1 MSKTESTLHKKTPSV
16 TVLSNRGQAVR
27 DIVYHRHPDT
37 PDNTDERITRHQFDA
52 RGFLQQSADPRMQAS
67 GLSNFRY
74 VTSLSGQ
81 VLRTESA
88 DAGISLTLN
97 DAAGRLM
104 ISISQICTDKGQ
116 DNCSK
121 AVTQTFR
128 YEGADSAGRP
138 LSITEQTAG
147 QKAEVTER
155 FVYAGNSEAEKA
167 KNLAGICTHHYDPA
181 GLMQTDSIALTGVPL
196 SVTRQLLKDADNPD
210 IAVNWPESNPE
221 SLLSAEKYTTQ
232 TTADATGA
240 VLNTTDA
247 AGHQQKV
254 TYDIAG
260 LLSTSR
266 VTVKGGAE
274 KIIIKS
280 VTYSAAG
287 QKLREEHGNG
297 VVTTYTYEAQT
308 QRLIAVKTEYPVRK
322 KIFQDLR
329 YEYDPVGNVLC
340 VTNDAEETRFWH
352 NQKVVP
358 ENRYTYDT
366 LYQLVSATGREMANA
381 GQQSSSL
388 PDISPFD
395 KASYTNYTRNYVYDR
410 AGNMTQIRHSAPAT
424 NNNYTTDIT
433 VSQRS
438 NRAVLKTLADTPE
451 KAEALF
457 TPGGQQ
463 TQLQPGQTLSWTAR
477 GELKQVTPVVRN
489 GAAGDRESYRYDAG
503 SQRILKTAVQK
514 TGNSTQ
520 TQQVIYLPGLELHHG
535 KENYQVICAGVAGRA
550 QVRLLHWPDGKKD
563 HQRFSYDNLIGSSG
577 LETDGDGNLLSQEE
591 YYPFG
596 GTAVL
601 VADADSG
608 IDYKT
613 HRYSGK
619 ERDATGLYYY
629 GYRYYQPWA
638 GRWLSSDPAGT
649 VDGLN
654 LFRMVRNNP
663 VSFSDEQG
671 LVAYPRTQIPGT
683 SLYQPGISTG
693 SDREIRG
700 AKLIPP
706 AANTVT
712 ELFKGEPVRLHDVLA
727 DSTLQQT
734 PLLTDLINPAKVKM
748 DSSTRSSLS
757 AVKGGIMEFNAVH
770 IPVGNNGINALRIID
785 TETSAFQRGKGTTL
799 AYWVPQGGYADI
811 PAHPENGQPQ
821 LVFTPG
827 FSGCSFVADKLDDT
841 TIRVRHVQGGKED
854 AEYNRL
860 HASEHGHGMIGA
872 MEYRDYGY
880 HENYSGTVLENI
892 QGSAF
897 MKYEGDSWQ
906 IKYQR
911 LKNAPGIVSMG
922 EKTSGIV
929 RKQQGLKLEIRHSR
943 ERSVAGTGSVSLTH

>member
-1 MSKTESTLHKKTPSV
+1 MSKTENTLHKKTPSV
-16 TVLSNRGQAVR
+16 TVLSNRGQVVR

-37 PDNTDERITRHQFDA
+37 PEKTDERITYHQFDK
-52 RGFLQQSADPRMQAS
+52 RGFLEKSADPRMQAS

-81 VLRTESA
+81 VLCTESA

-128 YEGADSAGRP
+128 YEGADSAGRL

-147 QKAEVTER
+147 QNAQVTER
-155 FVYAGNSEAEKA
+155 FMYAGNSEAEKA

-196 SVTRQLLKDADNPD
+196 SITRQLLKDADKP
-210 IAVNWPESNPE
+210 VSWPESNPQT
-221 SLLSAEKYTTQ
+221 LLSAEKYTTQ
-232 TTADATGA
+232 TIADATGA

-260 LLSTSR
+260 LLRTSR
-266 VTVKGGAE
+266 VTVKGGTE

-287 QKLREEHGNG
+287 QKLCEEHGNG
-297 VVTTYTYEAQT
+297 VVTTYTYEPQT
-308 QRLIAVKTEYPVRK
+308 QRLIAVKTEHPARK

-340 VTNDAEETRFWH
+340 VTNSAEETRFWH

-366 LYQLVSATGREMANA
+366 LYQLVSATGREMASA
-381 GQQSSSL
+381 GQQRSSL

-395 KASYTNYTRNYVYDR
+395 KASYANYTRNYIYDR
-410 AGNMTQIRHSAPAT
+410 AGNMTQIRHSAPKT
-424 NNNYTTDIT
+424 GNNHTTDIT

-477 GELKQVTPVVRN
+477 GELQQVTPVVRN

-503 SQRILKTAVQK
+503 SQRILKTTVQK
-514 TGNSTQ
+514 TGNSSL
-520 TQQVIYLPGLELHHG
+520 TQQVIYLPGLELYRG

-550 QVRLLHWPDGKKD
+550 QVRLLHWQDGKKD

-601 VADADSG
+601 VAGTDSG

-663 VSFSDEQG
+663 VTLRDDDGRKPISENFSEEKGDMVYGLAGFRGKYISSALGRPFLPDSKDAPASIIDLYNNTVSGQVLMSVDMKILQNFMKSPDKYEKKLSPPADIKDRVQKSRAYPLWDSYFSAGEKNEKFNIHSVYKEVRKNPGSTQYHEWHMSGAQSVPKLLWKRGSKLGIEIAASGGGNKIHFALDNLNIKEIISKSGMGGQSITASELRYAYRNRERLGGNIHFYKDDNEVDAPWVSNPEQWNTYKPKLLSVSGGQLVRRHTGFMGRLRASFS
-671 LVAYPRTQIPGT
+671 RTF
-683 SLYQPGISTG
+683 
-693 SDREIRG
+693 RR
-700 AKLIPP
+700 
-706 AANTVT
+706 N
-712 ELFKGEPVRLHDVLA
+712 
-727 DSTLQQT
+727 
-734 PLLTDLINPAKVKM
+734 
-748 DSSTRSSLS
+748 
-757 AVKGGIMEFNAVH
+757 
-770 IPVGNNGINALRIID
+770 
-785 TETSAFQRGKGTTL
+785 
-799 AYWVPQGGYADI
+799 
-811 PAHPENGQPQ
+811 
-821 LVFTPG
+821 
-827 FSGCSFVADKLDDT
+827 
-841 TIRVRHVQGGKED
+841 
-854 AEYNRL
+854 
-860 HASEHGHGMIGA
+860 
-872 MEYRDYGY
+872 
-880 HENYSGTVLENI
+880 
-892 QGSAF
+892 
-897 MKYEGDSWQ
+897 
-906 IKYQR
+906 
-911 LKNAPGIVSMG
+911 
-922 EKTSGIV
+922 
-929 RKQQGLKLEIRHSR
+929 
-943 ERSVAGTGSVSLTH
+943 

>member
-1 MSKTESTLHKKTPSV
+1 MNKTENTLHKKTPSV
-16 TVLSNRGQAVR
+16 TVLGNRGQAVR

-37 PDNTDERITRHQFDA
+37 PEKTDERITCHQFDK
-52 RGFLQQSADPRMQAS
+52 RGFLEKSADPRMQAS

-81 VLRTESA
+81 VLCTESA

-128 YEGADSAGRP
+128 YEGADSAGRL

-147 QKAEVTER
+147 QNAQVTER
-155 FVYAGNSEAEKA
+155 FMYAGNSEAEKA

-196 SVTRQLLKDADNPD
+196 SITRQLLKDADKP
-210 IAVNWPESNPE
+210 VSWPESNPQT
-221 SLLSAEKYTTQ
+221 LLSAEKYTTQ
-232 TTADATGA
+232 TIADATGA

-260 LLSTSR
+260 LLRTSR
-266 VTVKGGAE
+266 VTVKGGTE

-287 QKLREEHGNG
+287 QKLCEEHGNG
-297 VVTTYTYEAQT
+297 VVTTYTYEPQT
-308 QRLIAVKTEYPVRK
+308 QRLIAVKTEHPARK

-340 VTNDAEETRFWH
+340 VTNSAEETRFWH

-366 LYQLVSATGREMANA
+366 LYQLVSATGREMASA

-395 KASYTNYTRNYVYDR
+395 KASYTNYTRNYIYDR
-410 AGNMTQIRHSAPAT
+410 AGNMTQIRHSAPKT
-424 NNNYTTDIT
+424 GNNHTTDIT

-451 KAEALF
+451 KAEDLF

-477 GELKQVTPVVRN
+477 GELQQVTPVVRN
-489 GAAGDRESYRYDAG
+489 GAAGDCESYRYDAG
-503 SQRILKTAVQK
+503 SQRILKTTVQK
-514 TGNSTQ
+514 TGNSSL
-520 TQQVIYLPGLELHHG
+520 TQQVIYLPGLELYRG

-550 QVRLLHWPDGKKD
+550 QVRLLHWQDGKKD

-601 VADADSG
+601 VAGTDSG

-663 VSFSDEQG
+663 VTLRDDDGRKPISENFSEEKGDMVYGLAGFRGKYISSALGRPFLPDSKDAPASIIDLYNNTVSGQVLMSVDMKILQNFMKSPDKYEKKLSPPADIKDRVQKSRAYPLWDSYFSAGEKNEKFNIHSVYKEVRKNPGSTQYHEWHMSGAQSVPKLLWKRGSKLGIEIAASGGGNKIHFALDNLNIKEIISKSGMGGQSITASELRYAYRNRERLGGNIHFYKDDNEVDAPWVSNPEQWNTYKPKLLSVSGGQLVRRHTGFMGRLRASFS
-671 LVAYPRTQIPGT
+671 RTF
-683 SLYQPGISTG
+683 
-693 SDREIRG
+693 RR
-700 AKLIPP
+700 
-706 AANTVT
+706 N
-712 ELFKGEPVRLHDVLA
+712 
-727 DSTLQQT
+727 
-734 PLLTDLINPAKVKM
+734 
-748 DSSTRSSLS
+748 
-757 AVKGGIMEFNAVH
+757 
-770 IPVGNNGINALRIID
+770 
-785 TETSAFQRGKGTTL
+785 
-799 AYWVPQGGYADI
+799 
-811 PAHPENGQPQ
+811 
-821 LVFTPG
+821 
-827 FSGCSFVADKLDDT
+827 
-841 TIRVRHVQGGKED
+841 
-854 AEYNRL
+854 
-860 HASEHGHGMIGA
+860 
-872 MEYRDYGY
+872 
-880 HENYSGTVLENI
+880 
-892 QGSAF
+892 
-897 MKYEGDSWQ
+897 
-906 IKYQR
+906 
-911 LKNAPGIVSMG
+911 
-922 EKTSGIV
+922 
-929 RKQQGLKLEIRHSR
+929 
-943 ERSVAGTGSVSLTH
+943 

>member
-1 MSKTESTLHKKTPSV
+1 M
-16 TVLSNRGQAVR
+16 
-27 DIVYHRHPDT
+27 
-37 PDNTDERITRHQFDA
+37 
-52 RGFLQQSADPRMQAS
+52 
-67 GLSNFRY
+67 
-74 VTSLSGQ
+74 
-81 VLRTESA
+81 
-88 DAGISLTLN
+88 
-97 DAAGRLM
+97 
-104 ISISQICTDKGQ
+104 
-116 DNCSK
+116 
-121 AVTQTFR
+121 
-128 YEGADSAGRP
+128 
-138 LSITEQTAG
+138 
-147 QKAEVTER
+147 
-155 FVYAGNSEAEKA
+155 YAGNSEAEKA

-196 SVTRQLLKDADNPD
+196 SITRQLLKDADKP
-210 IAVNWPESNPE
+210 VSWPESNPQT
-221 SLLSAEKYTTQ
+221 LLSAEKYTTQ
-232 TTADATGA
+232 TIADATGA

-260 LLSTSR
+260 LLNTSR

-287 QKLREEHGNG
+287 QKLCEEHGNG
-297 VVTTYTYEAQT
+297 VVTTYTYEPQT
-308 QRLIAVKTEYPVRK
+308 QRLIAVKTEHPARK

-340 VTNDAEETRFWH
+340 VTNSAEETRFWH

-381 GQQSSSL
+381 GQQRSSL

-395 KASYTNYTRNYVYDR
+395 KASYANYTRNYIYDR
-410 AGNMTQIRHSAPAT
+410 AGNMTQIRHSAPKT
-424 NNNYTTDIT
+424 GNNHTTDIT

-438 NRAVLKTLADTPE
+438 NRAVLKTLADTSE
-451 KAEALF
+451 KVEDLF

-477 GELKQVTPVVRN
+477 GELQQVTPVVRN

-503 SQRILKTAVQK
+503 SQRILKTTLQE
-514 TGNSTQ
+514 TGSRTQ
-520 TQQVIYLPGLELHHG
+520 TQQVIYLPGLELYRG

-601 VADADSG
+601 VAGTDSG

-663 VSFSDEQG
+663 VTLRDDDGRKPISENFSEEKGDMVYGLAGFRGKYISSALGRPFLPDSKDAPASIIDLYNNTVSGQVLMSVDMKILQNFMKSPDKYEKKLSPPADIKDRVQKSRAYPLWDSYFSAGEKNEKFNIHSVYKEVRKNPGSTQYHEWHMSGAQSVPKLLWKRGSKLGIEIAASGGGNKIHFALDNLNIKEIISKSGMGGQSITASELRYAYRNRERLGGNIHFYKDDNEVDAPWVSNPEQWNTYKPKLLSVSGGQLVRRHTGFMGRLRASFS
-671 LVAYPRTQIPGT
+671 RTF
-683 SLYQPGISTG
+683 
-693 SDREIRG
+693 RR
-700 AKLIPP
+700 
-706 AANTVT
+706 N
-712 ELFKGEPVRLHDVLA
+712 
-727 DSTLQQT
+727 
-734 PLLTDLINPAKVKM
+734 
-748 DSSTRSSLS
+748 
-757 AVKGGIMEFNAVH
+757 
-770 IPVGNNGINALRIID
+770 
-785 TETSAFQRGKGTTL
+785 
-799 AYWVPQGGYADI
+799 
-811 PAHPENGQPQ
+811 
-821 LVFTPG
+821 
-827 FSGCSFVADKLDDT
+827 
-841 TIRVRHVQGGKED
+841 
-854 AEYNRL
+854 
-860 HASEHGHGMIGA
+860 
-872 MEYRDYGY
+872 
-880 HENYSGTVLENI
+880 
-892 QGSAF
+892 
-897 MKYEGDSWQ
+897 
-906 IKYQR
+906 
-911 LKNAPGIVSMG
+911 
-922 EKTSGIV
+922 
-929 RKQQGLKLEIRHSR
+929 
-943 ERSVAGTGSVSLTH
+943 

>member
-1 MSKTESTLHKKTPSV
+1 
-16 TVLSNRGQAVR
+16 
-27 DIVYHRHPDT
+27 
-37 PDNTDERITRHQFDA
+37 
-52 RGFLQQSADPRMQAS
+52 
-67 GLSNFRY
+67 
-74 VTSLSGQ
+74 
-81 VLRTESA
+81 
-88 DAGISLTLN
+88 
-97 DAAGRLM
+97 
-104 ISISQICTDKGQ
+104 
-116 DNCSK
+116 
-121 AVTQTFR
+121 
-128 YEGADSAGRP
+128 
-138 LSITEQTAG
+138 
-147 QKAEVTER
+147 
-155 FVYAGNSEAEKA
+155 EKVE
-167 KNLAGICTHHYDPA
+167 D
-181 GLMQTDSIALTGVPL
+181 
-196 SVTRQLLKDADNPD
+196 
-210 IAVNWPESNPE
+210 
-221 SLLSAEKYTTQ
+221 
-232 TTADATGA
+232 
-240 VLNTTDA
+240 
-247 AGHQQKV
+247 
-254 TYDIAG
+254 
-260 LLSTSR
+260 
-266 VTVKGGAE
+266 
-274 KIIIKS
+274 
-280 VTYSAAG
+280 
-287 QKLREEHGNG
+287 
-297 VVTTYTYEAQT
+297 
-308 QRLIAVKTEYPVRK
+308 
-322 KIFQDLR
+322 
-329 YEYDPVGNVLC
+329 
-340 VTNDAEETRFWH
+340 
-352 NQKVVP
+352 
-358 ENRYTYDT
+358 
-366 LYQLVSATGREMANA
+366 
-381 GQQSSSL
+381 
-388 PDISPFD
+388 
-395 KASYTNYTRNYVYDR
+395 
-410 AGNMTQIRHSAPAT
+410 
-424 NNNYTTDIT
+424 
-433 VSQRS
+433 
-438 NRAVLKTLADTPE
+438 
-451 KAEALF
+451 LF

-463 TQLQPGQTLSWTAR
+463 TKFQPGQTLSWTAR
-477 GELKQVTPVVRN
+477 GELQQVTPVVRN

-503 SQRILKTAVQK
+503 SQRILKTAVQE
-514 TGNSTQ
+514 TGSRTQ
-520 TQQVIYLPGLELHHG
+520 TQQVIYLPGLELHSG

-550 QVRLLHWPDGKKD
+550 QVRLLHWQDGKKD

-654 LFRMVRNNP
+654 LYSMVRNNP

-712 ELFKGEPVRLHDVLA
+712 ELFKGEPVRLDDVLA

-770 IPVGNNGINALRIID
+770 IPAGNNGINALRIID

-880 HENYSGTVLENI
+880 HENYSGAVLENI

-943 ERSVAGTGSVSLTH
+943 ERSVVGTGSVPLMH

>member
-1 MSKTESTLHKKTPSV
+1 MSKTENTLHKKTPSV
-16 TVLSNRGQAVR
+16 TVLSNRGLVVR

-37 PDNTDERITRHQFDA
+37 PEKTDERITYHQFDK
-52 RGFLQQSADPRMQAS
+52 RGFLEKSADPRMQAS

-81 VLRTESA
+81 VLCTESA

-128 YEGADSAGRP
+128 YEGADSAGRL

-147 QKAEVTER
+147 QNAQVTER
-155 FVYAGNSEAEKA
+155 FMYAGNSEAEKA

-196 SVTRQLLKDADNPD
+196 SITRQLLKDADKP
-210 IAVNWPESNPE
+210 VSWPESNPQT
-221 SLLSAEKYTTQ
+221 LLSAEKYTTQ
-232 TTADATGA
+232 TIADATGA

-260 LLSTSR
+260 LLNTSR

-287 QKLREEHGNG
+287 QKLCEEHGNG
-297 VVTTYTYEAQT
+297 VVTTYTYEPQT
-308 QRLIAVKTEYPVRK
+308 QRLIAVKTEHPARK

-340 VTNDAEETRFWH
+340 VTNSAEETRFWH

-381 GQQSSSL
+381 GQQRSSL

-395 KASYTNYTRNYVYDR
+395 KASYANYTRNYIYDR
-410 AGNMTQIRHSAPAT
+410 AGNMTQIRHSAPKT
-424 NNNYTTDIT
+424 GNNHTTDIT

-438 NRAVLKTLADTPE
+438 NRAVLKTLADTSE
-451 KAEALF
+451 KVEALF

-463 TQLQPGQTLSWTAR
+463 TKFQPGQTLSWTAR
-477 GELKQVTPVVRN
+477 GELQQVTPVVRN

-503 SQRILKTAVQK
+503 SQRILKTTVQE
-514 TGNSTQ
+514 TGSRTQ
-520 TQQVIYLPGLELHHG
+520 TQQVIYLPGLELHSG

-550 QVRLLHWPDGKKD
+550 QVRLLHWQDGKKD

-596 GTAVL
+596 GTSVL

-663 VSFSDEQG
+663 VTLRDDDGRKPISENFSEEKGDMVYGLAGFRGKYISSALGRPFLPDSKDAPASIIDLYNNTVSGQVLMSVDMKILQNFMKSPDKYEKKLSPPADIKDRVQKSRAYPLWDSYFSAGEKNEKFNIHSVYKEVRKNPGSTQYHEWHMSGAQSVPKLLWKRGSKLGIEIAASGGGNKIHFALDNLNIKEIISKSGMGGQSITASELRYAYRNRERLGGNIHFYKDDNEVDAPWVSNPEQWNTYKPKLLSVSGGQLVRRHTGFMGRLRASFS
-671 LVAYPRTQIPGT
+671 RTF
-683 SLYQPGISTG
+683 
-693 SDREIRG
+693 R
-700 AKLIPP
+700 
-706 AANTVT
+706 
-712 ELFKGEPVRLHDVLA
+712 
-727 DSTLQQT
+727 
-734 PLLTDLINPAKVKM
+734 IN
-748 DSSTRSSLS
+748 
-757 AVKGGIMEFNAVH
+757 
-770 IPVGNNGINALRIID
+770 
-785 TETSAFQRGKGTTL
+785 
-799 AYWVPQGGYADI
+799 
-811 PAHPENGQPQ
+811 
-821 LVFTPG
+821 
-827 FSGCSFVADKLDDT
+827 
-841 TIRVRHVQGGKED
+841 
-854 AEYNRL
+854 
-860 HASEHGHGMIGA
+860 
-872 MEYRDYGY
+872 
-880 HENYSGTVLENI
+880 
-892 QGSAF
+892 
-897 MKYEGDSWQ
+897 
-906 IKYQR
+906 
-911 LKNAPGIVSMG
+911 
-922 EKTSGIV
+922 
-929 RKQQGLKLEIRHSR
+929 
-943 ERSVAGTGSVSLTH
+943 

>member
-1 MSKTESTLHKKTPSV
+1 
-16 TVLSNRGQAVR
+16 
-27 DIVYHRHPDT
+27 
-37 PDNTDERITRHQFDA
+37 
-52 RGFLQQSADPRMQAS
+52 
-67 GLSNFRY
+67 
-74 VTSLSGQ
+74 
-81 VLRTESA
+81 
-88 DAGISLTLN
+88 
-97 DAAGRLM
+97 
-104 ISISQICTDKGQ
+104 
-116 DNCSK
+116 
-121 AVTQTFR
+121 
-128 YEGADSAGRP
+128 
-138 LSITEQTAG
+138 
-147 QKAEVTER
+147 
-155 FVYAGNSEAEKA
+155 
-167 KNLAGICTHHYDPA
+167 
-181 GLMQTDSIALTGVPL
+181 
-196 SVTRQLLKDADNPD
+196 
-210 IAVNWPESNPE
+210 
-221 SLLSAEKYTTQ
+221 
-232 TTADATGA
+232 
-240 VLNTTDA
+240 
-247 AGHQQKV
+247 
-254 TYDIAG
+254 
-260 LLSTSR
+260 
-266 VTVKGGAE
+266 
-274 KIIIKS
+274 
-280 VTYSAAG
+280 
-287 QKLREEHGNG
+287 
-297 VVTTYTYEAQT
+297 
-308 QRLIAVKTEYPVRK
+308 
-322 KIFQDLR
+322 
-329 YEYDPVGNVLC
+329 
-340 VTNDAEETRFWH
+340 
-352 NQKVVP
+352 
-358 ENRYTYDT
+358 
-366 LYQLVSATGREMANA
+366 
-381 GQQSSSL
+381 
-388 PDISPFD
+388 
-395 KASYTNYTRNYVYDR
+395 
-410 AGNMTQIRHSAPAT
+410 
-424 NNNYTTDIT
+424 
-433 VSQRS
+433 
-438 NRAVLKTLADTPE
+438 
-451 KAEALF
+451 
-457 TPGGQQ
+457 
-463 TQLQPGQTLSWTAR
+463 
-477 GELKQVTPVVRN
+477 
-489 GAAGDRESYRYDAG
+489 
-503 SQRILKTAVQK
+503 
-514 TGNSTQ
+514 
-520 TQQVIYLPGLELHHG
+520 
-535 KENYQVICAGVAGRA
+535 
-550 QVRLLHWPDGKKD
+550 DGKKD

-601 VADADSG
+601 VAGTDSG

-654 LFRMVRNNP
+654 LYSMVRNNP

-712 ELFKGEPVRLHDVLA
+712 ELFKGEPVRLDDVLA

-770 IPVGNNGINALRIID
+770 IPAGNNGINALRIID

-827 FSGCSFVADKLDDT
+827 FSGCSFVADKLDDM

-943 ERSVAGTGSVSLTH
+943 ERSVVGTGSVPLMH

>member
-1 MSKTESTLHKKTPSV
+1 
-16 TVLSNRGQAVR
+16 
-27 DIVYHRHPDT
+27 
-37 PDNTDERITRHQFDA
+37 
-52 RGFLQQSADPRMQAS
+52 
-67 GLSNFRY
+67 
-74 VTSLSGQ
+74 
-81 VLRTESA
+81 
-88 DAGISLTLN
+88 
-97 DAAGRLM
+97 
-104 ISISQICTDKGQ
+104 
-116 DNCSK
+116 
-121 AVTQTFR
+121 
-128 YEGADSAGRP
+128 
-138 LSITEQTAG
+138 
-147 QKAEVTER
+147 
-155 FVYAGNSEAEKA
+155 
-167 KNLAGICTHHYDPA
+167 
-181 GLMQTDSIALTGVPL
+181 
-196 SVTRQLLKDADNPD
+196 
-210 IAVNWPESNPE
+210 
-221 SLLSAEKYTTQ
+221 
-232 TTADATGA
+232 
-240 VLNTTDA
+240 
-247 AGHQQKV
+247 
-254 TYDIAG
+254 
-260 LLSTSR
+260 
-266 VTVKGGAE
+266 
-274 KIIIKS
+274 
-280 VTYSAAG
+280 
-287 QKLREEHGNG
+287 
-297 VVTTYTYEAQT
+297 
-308 QRLIAVKTEYPVRK
+308 
-322 KIFQDLR
+322 
-329 YEYDPVGNVLC
+329 
-340 VTNDAEETRFWH
+340 
-352 NQKVVP
+352 
-358 ENRYTYDT
+358 
-366 LYQLVSATGREMANA
+366 
-381 GQQSSSL
+381 
-388 PDISPFD
+388 
-395 KASYTNYTRNYVYDR
+395 
-410 AGNMTQIRHSAPAT
+410 
-424 NNNYTTDIT
+424 
-433 VSQRS
+433 
-438 NRAVLKTLADTPE
+438 
-451 KAEALF
+451 
-457 TPGGQQ
+457 
-463 TQLQPGQTLSWTAR
+463 
-477 GELKQVTPVVRN
+477 
-489 GAAGDRESYRYDAG
+489 
-503 SQRILKTAVQK
+503 
-514 TGNSTQ
+514 
-520 TQQVIYLPGLELHHG
+520 
-535 KENYQVICAGVAGRA
+535 
-550 QVRLLHWPDGKKD
+550 
-563 HQRFSYDNLIGSSG
+563 GSSG

-601 VADADSG
+601 VAGTDSG

-770 IPVGNNGINALRIID
+770 IPAGNNGINALRIID

-880 HENYSGTVLENI
+880 HENYSGAVLENI

-943 ERSVAGTGSVSLTH
+943 ERSVVGTGSVPLMH

>member
-1 MSKTESTLHKKTPSV
+1 MSKTENTLHKKTPSV
-16 TVLSNRGQAVR
+16 TVLSNWGQVVR

-37 PDNTDERITRHQFDA
+37 PEKTDERITYHQFDK
-52 RGFLQQSADPRMQAS
+52 RGFLEKSADPRMQAS

-81 VLRTESA
+81 VLCTESA

-128 YEGADSAGRP
+128 YEGADSAGRL

-147 QKAEVTER
+147 QDAQVTER
-155 FVYAGNSEAEKA
+155 FMYAGNSEAEKA

-196 SVTRQLLKDADNPD
+196 SITRQLLKDADKP
-210 IAVNWPESNPE
+210 VSWPESNPDSE
-221 SLLSAEKYTTQ
+221 LSAEKYTTQ
-232 TTADATGA
+232 TTVDATGA

-266 VTVKGGAE
+266 VTVKGGTE

-287 QKLREEHGNG
+287 QKLCEEHGNG
-297 VVTTYTYEAQT
+297 VVTTYTYEPQT
-308 QRLIAVKTEYPVRK
+308 QRLIAVKTEHPARK

-340 VTNDAEETRFWH
+340 VTNSAEETRFWH

-381 GQQSSSL
+381 GQQRSSL

-395 KASYTNYTRNYVYDR
+395 KASYANYTRNYIYDR
-410 AGNMTQIRHSAPAT
+410 AGNMTQIRHSAPKT
-424 NNNYTTDIT
+424 GNNYTTGIT

-438 NRAVLKTLADTPE
+438 NRAVLKTLADTSE
-451 KAEALF
+451 KVEALF

-463 TQLQPGQTLSWTAR
+463 TKFQPGQTLSWTAR
-477 GELKQVTPVVRN
+477 GELQQVTPVVRN

-503 SQRILKTAVQK
+503 SQRILKTTVQE
-514 TGNSTQ
+514 TGSRTQ
-520 TQQVIYLPGLELHHG
+520 TQQVIYLPGLELHSG

-550 QVRLLHWPDGKKD
+550 QVRLLHWQDGKKD

-577 LETDGDGNLLSQEE
+577 LETDGDGKLLSQEE

-601 VADADSG
+601 VAGADSG

-663 VSFSDEQG
+663 VTLRDDDGRKPISENFSEEKGDMVYGLAGFRGKYISSALGRPFLPDSKDAPASIIDLYNNTVSGQVLMSVDMKILQNFMKSPDKYEKKLSPPADIKDRVQKSRAYPLWDSYFSAGEKNEKFNIHSVYKEVRKNPGSTQYHEWHMSGAQSVPKLLWKRGSKLGIEIAASGGGNKIHFALDNLNIKEIISKSGMGGQSITASELRYAYRNRERLGGNIHFYKDDNEVDAPWVSNPEQWNTYKPKLLSVSGGQLVRRHTGFMGRLRASFS
-671 LVAYPRTQIPGT
+671 RTF
-683 SLYQPGISTG
+683 
-693 SDREIRG
+693 RR
-700 AKLIPP
+700 
-706 AANTVT
+706 N
-712 ELFKGEPVRLHDVLA
+712 
-727 DSTLQQT
+727 
-734 PLLTDLINPAKVKM
+734 
-748 DSSTRSSLS
+748 
-757 AVKGGIMEFNAVH
+757 
-770 IPVGNNGINALRIID
+770 
-785 TETSAFQRGKGTTL
+785 
-799 AYWVPQGGYADI
+799 
-811 PAHPENGQPQ
+811 
-821 LVFTPG
+821 
-827 FSGCSFVADKLDDT
+827 
-841 TIRVRHVQGGKED
+841 
-854 AEYNRL
+854 
-860 HASEHGHGMIGA
+860 
-872 MEYRDYGY
+872 
-880 HENYSGTVLENI
+880 
-892 QGSAF
+892 
-897 MKYEGDSWQ
+897 
-906 IKYQR
+906 
-911 LKNAPGIVSMG
+911 
-922 EKTSGIV
+922 
-929 RKQQGLKLEIRHSR
+929 
-943 ERSVAGTGSVSLTH
+943 

>member
-1 MSKTESTLHKKTPSV
+1 MSKTENTLHKKTPSV
-16 TVLSNRGQAVR
+16 TVLSNWGQVVR

-37 PDNTDERITRHQFDA
+37 PEKTDERITYHQFDK
-52 RGFLQQSADPRMQAS
+52 RGFLEKSADPRMQAS

-81 VLRTESA
+81 VLCTESA

-128 YEGADSAGRP
+128 YEGADSAGRL

-147 QKAEVTER
+147 QNAQVTER
-155 FVYAGNSEAEKA
+155 FMYAGNSEAEKA

-196 SVTRQLLKDADNPD
+196 SITRQLLKDADKP
-210 IAVNWPESNPE
+210 VSWPESNPDSE
-221 SLLSAEKYTTQ
+221 LSAEKYTTQ
-232 TTADATGA
+232 TTVDATGA

-266 VTVKGGAE
+266 VTVKGGTE

-287 QKLREEHGNG
+287 QKLCEEHGNG
-297 VVTTYTYEAQT
+297 VVTTYTYEPQT
-308 QRLIAVKTEYPVRK
+308 QRLIAVKTEHPARK

-340 VTNDAEETRFWH
+340 VTNSAEETRFWH

-381 GQQSSSL
+381 GQQRSSL

-395 KASYTNYTRNYVYDR
+395 KASYANYTRNYIYDR
-410 AGNMTQIRHSAPAT
+410 AGNMTQIRHSAPKT
-424 NNNYTTDIT
+424 GNNHTTDIT

-438 NRAVLKTLADTPE
+438 NRAVLKTLADTSE
-451 KAEALF
+451 KVEALF

-463 TQLQPGQTLSWTAR
+463 TKFQPGQTLSWTAR
-477 GELKQVTPVVRN
+477 GELQQVTPVVRN

-503 SQRILKTAVQK
+503 SQRILKTTVQE
-514 TGNSTQ
+514 TGSRTQ
-520 TQQVIYLPGLELHHG
+520 TQQVIYLPGLELHSG

-550 QVRLLHWPDGKKD
+550 QVRLLHWQDGKKD

-577 LETDGDGNLLSQEE
+577 LETDGDGKLLSQEE

-601 VADADSG
+601 VAGADSG

-663 VSFSDEQG
+663 VTLRDDDGRKPISENFSEEKGDMVYGLAGFRGKYISSALGRPFLPDSKDAPASIIDLYNNTVSGQVLMSVDMKILQNFMKSPDKYEKKLSPPADIKDRVQKSRAYPLWDSYFSAGEKNEKFNIHSVYKEVRKNPGSTQYHEWHMSGAQSVPKLLWKRGSKLGIEIAASGGGNKIHFALDNLNIKEIISKSGMGGQSITASELRYAYRNRERLGGNIHFYKDDNEVDAPWVSNPEQWNTYKPKLLSVSGGQLVRRHTGFMGRLRASFS
-671 LVAYPRTQIPGT
+671 RTF
-683 SLYQPGISTG
+683 
-693 SDREIRG
+693 RR
-700 AKLIPP
+700 
-706 AANTVT
+706 N
-712 ELFKGEPVRLHDVLA
+712 
-727 DSTLQQT
+727 
-734 PLLTDLINPAKVKM
+734 
-748 DSSTRSSLS
+748 
-757 AVKGGIMEFNAVH
+757 
-770 IPVGNNGINALRIID
+770 
-785 TETSAFQRGKGTTL
+785 
-799 AYWVPQGGYADI
+799 
-811 PAHPENGQPQ
+811 
-821 LVFTPG
+821 
-827 FSGCSFVADKLDDT
+827 
-841 TIRVRHVQGGKED
+841 
-854 AEYNRL
+854 
-860 HASEHGHGMIGA
+860 
-872 MEYRDYGY
+872 
-880 HENYSGTVLENI
+880 
-892 QGSAF
+892 
-897 MKYEGDSWQ
+897 
-906 IKYQR
+906 
-911 LKNAPGIVSMG
+911 
-922 EKTSGIV
+922 
-929 RKQQGLKLEIRHSR
+929 
-943 ERSVAGTGSVSLTH
+943 

>member
-1 MSKTESTLHKKTPSV
+1 MSKTENTLHKKTPSV
-16 TVLSNRGQAVR
+16 TVLSNRGQVVR

-37 PDNTDERITRHQFDA
+37 PEKTDERITYHQFDK
-52 RGFLQQSADPRMQAS
+52 RGFLEKSADPRMQAS

-81 VLRTESA
+81 VLCTESA

-128 YEGADSAGRP
+128 YEGADSAGRL

-147 QKAEVTER
+147 QNAQVTER
-155 FVYAGNSEAEKA
+155 FMYAGNSEAEKA

-196 SVTRQLLKDADNPD
+196 SITRQLLKDADKP
-210 IAVNWPESNPE
+210 VSWPESNPQT
-221 SLLSAEKYTTQ
+221 LLSAEKYTTQ
-232 TTADATGA
+232 TIADATGA

-260 LLSTSR
+260 LLNTSR

-287 QKLREEHGNG
+287 QKLCEEHGNG
-297 VVTTYTYEAQT
+297 VVTTYTYEPQT
-308 QRLIAVKTEYPVRK
+308 QRLIAVKTEHPARK

-340 VTNDAEETRFWH
+340 VTNSAEETRFWH

-381 GQQSSSL
+381 GQQRSSL

-395 KASYTNYTRNYVYDR
+395 KASYANYTRNYIYDR
-410 AGNMTQIRHSAPAT
+410 AGNMTQIRHSAPKT
-424 NNNYTTDIT
+424 GNNHTTDIT

-438 NRAVLKTLADTPE
+438 NRAVLKTLADTSE
-451 KAEALF
+451 KVEDLF

-477 GELKQVTPVVRN
+477 GELQQVTPVVRN

-503 SQRILKTAVQK
+503 SQRILKTTVQE
-514 TGNSTQ
+514 TGSRTQ
-520 TQQVIYLPGLELHHG
+520 TQQVIYLPGLELYRG

-601 VADADSG
+601 VAGADSG

-663 VSFSDEQG
+663 VTLRDDDGRKPISENFSEEKGDMVYGLAGFRGKYISSALGRPFLPDSKDAPASIIDLYNNTVSGQVLMSVDMKILQNFMKSPDKYEKKLSPPADIKDRVQKSRAYPLWDSYFSAGEKNEKFNIHSVYKEVRKNPGSTQYHEWHMSGAQSVPKLLWKRGSKLGIEIAASGGGNKIHFALDNLNIKEIISKSGMGGQSITASELRYAYRNRERLGGNIHFYKDDNEVDAPWVSNPEQWNTYKPKLLSVSGGQLVRRHTGFMGRLRASFS
-671 LVAYPRTQIPGT
+671 RTF
-683 SLYQPGISTG
+683 
-693 SDREIRG
+693 RR
-700 AKLIPP
+700 
-706 AANTVT
+706 N
-712 ELFKGEPVRLHDVLA
+712 
-727 DSTLQQT
+727 
-734 PLLTDLINPAKVKM
+734 
-748 DSSTRSSLS
+748 
-757 AVKGGIMEFNAVH
+757 
-770 IPVGNNGINALRIID
+770 
-785 TETSAFQRGKGTTL
+785 
-799 AYWVPQGGYADI
+799 
-811 PAHPENGQPQ
+811 
-821 LVFTPG
+821 
-827 FSGCSFVADKLDDT
+827 
-841 TIRVRHVQGGKED
+841 
-854 AEYNRL
+854 
-860 HASEHGHGMIGA
+860 
-872 MEYRDYGY
+872 
-880 HENYSGTVLENI
+880 
-892 QGSAF
+892 
-897 MKYEGDSWQ
+897 
-906 IKYQR
+906 
-911 LKNAPGIVSMG
+911 
-922 EKTSGIV
+922 
-929 RKQQGLKLEIRHSR
+929 
-943 ERSVAGTGSVSLTH
+943 

>member
-1 MSKTESTLHKKTPSV
+1 MSKTENTLHKKTPSV
-16 TVLSNRGQAVR
+16 TVLSNRGQVVR

-37 PDNTDERITRHQFDA
+37 PEKTDERITYHQFDK
-52 RGFLQQSADPRMQAS
+52 RGFLEKSADPRMQAS

-81 VLRTESA
+81 VLCTESA

-128 YEGADSAGRP
+128 YEGADSAGRL

-147 QKAEVTER
+147 QNAQVTER
-155 FVYAGNSEAEKA
+155 FMYAGNSEAEKA

-196 SVTRQLLKDADNPD
+196 SITRQLLKDADKP
-210 IAVNWPESNPE
+210 VNWPESNPE

-266 VTVKGGAE
+266 VTVKGGTE

-287 QKLREEHGNG
+287 QKLCEEHGNG
-297 VVTTYTYEAQT
+297 VVTTYTYEPQT
-308 QRLIAVKTEYPVRK
+308 QRLIAVKTEHPARK

-340 VTNDAEETRFWH
+340 VTNSAEETRFWH

-366 LYQLVSATGREMANA
+366 LYQLVSATGREMASA

-395 KASYTNYTRNYVYDR
+395 KASYTNYTRNYIYDR
-410 AGNMTQIRHSAPAT
+410 AGNMTQIRHSAPKT
-424 NNNYTTDIT
+424 GNNHTTDIT

-451 KAEALF
+451 KVEDLF

-477 GELKQVTPVVRN
+477 GELQQVTPVVRN

-503 SQRILKTAVQK
+503 SQRILKTTVQE
-514 TGNSTQ
+514 TGSRTQ
-520 TQQVIYLPGLELHHG
+520 TQQVIYLPGLELYRG

-550 QVRLLHWPDGKKD
+550 QVRLLHWQDGKKD

-601 VADADSG
+601 VAGTDSG

-663 VSFSDEQG
+663 VTLRDDDGRKPISENFSEEKGDMVYGLAGFRGKYISSALGRPFLPDSKDAPASIIDLYNNTVSGQVLMSVDMKILQNFMKSPDKYEKKLSPPADIKDRVQKSRAYPLWDSYFSAGEKNEKFNIHSVYKEVRKNPGSTQYHEWHMSGAQSVPKLLWKRGSKLGIEIAASGGGNKIHFALDNLNIKEIISKSGMGGQSITASELRYAYRNRERLGGNIHFYKDDNEVDAPWVSNPEQWNTYKPKLLSVSGGQLVRRHTGFMGRLRASFS
-671 LVAYPRTQIPGT
+671 RTF
-683 SLYQPGISTG
+683 
-693 SDREIRG
+693 RR
-700 AKLIPP
+700 
-706 AANTVT
+706 N
-712 ELFKGEPVRLHDVLA
+712 
-727 DSTLQQT
+727 
-734 PLLTDLINPAKVKM
+734 
-748 DSSTRSSLS
+748 
-757 AVKGGIMEFNAVH
+757 
-770 IPVGNNGINALRIID
+770 
-785 TETSAFQRGKGTTL
+785 
-799 AYWVPQGGYADI
+799 
-811 PAHPENGQPQ
+811 
-821 LVFTPG
+821 
-827 FSGCSFVADKLDDT
+827 
-841 TIRVRHVQGGKED
+841 
-854 AEYNRL
+854 
-860 HASEHGHGMIGA
+860 
-872 MEYRDYGY
+872 
-880 HENYSGTVLENI
+880 
-892 QGSAF
+892 
-897 MKYEGDSWQ
+897 
-906 IKYQR
+906 
-911 LKNAPGIVSMG
+911 
-922 EKTSGIV
+922 
-929 RKQQGLKLEIRHSR
+929 
-943 ERSVAGTGSVSLTH
+943 

>member
-1 MSKTESTLHKKTPSV
+1 MSKTENTLHKKTPSV
-16 TVLSNRGQAVR
+16 TVLSNRGQVVR

-37 PDNTDERITRHQFDA
+37 PEKTDERITYHQFDK
-52 RGFLQQSADPRMQAS
+52 RGFLEKSADPRMQAS

-81 VLRTESA
+81 VLCTESA

-128 YEGADSAGRP
+128 YEGADSAGRL

-147 QKAEVTER
+147 QNAQVTER
-155 FVYAGNSEAEKA
+155 FMYAGNSEAEKA

-196 SVTRQLLKDADNPD
+196 SITRQLLKDADKP
-210 IAVNWPESNPE
+210 VSWPESNPQT
-221 SLLSAEKYTTQ
+221 LLSAEKYTTQ
-232 TTADATGA
+232 TIADATGA

-260 LLSTSR
+260 LLRTSR
-266 VTVKGGAE
+266 VTVKGGTE

-287 QKLREEHGNG
+287 QKLCEEHGNG
-297 VVTTYTYEAQT
+297 VVTTYTYEPQT
-308 QRLIAVKTEYPVRK
+308 QRLIAVKTEHPARK

-340 VTNDAEETRFWH
+340 VTNSAEETRFWH

-366 LYQLVSATGREMANA
+366 LYQLVSATGREMASA

-395 KASYTNYTRNYVYDR
+395 KASYANYTRNYIYDR

-477 GELKQVTPVVRN
+477 GELQQVTPVVRN

-503 SQRILKTAVQK
+503 SQRILKTTVQE
-514 TGNSTQ
+514 TGSRTQ
-520 TQQVIYLPGLELHHG
+520 TQQVIYLPGLELYRG

-596 GTAVL
+596 GTSVL
-601 VADADSG
+601 VAGADSG

-654 LFRMVRNNP
+654 LYSMVRNNP

-712 ELFKGEPVRLHDVLA
+712 ELFKGEPVRLDDVLA

-770 IPVGNNGINALRIID
+770 IPAGNNGINALRIID

-880 HENYSGTVLENI
+880 HENYSGAVLENI

-943 ERSVAGTGSVSLTH
+943 ERSVVGTGSVPLMH

>member
-1 MSKTESTLHKKTPSV
+1 
-16 TVLSNRGQAVR
+16 
-27 DIVYHRHPDT
+27 
-37 PDNTDERITRHQFDA
+37 
-52 RGFLQQSADPRMQAS
+52 MQAS

-81 VLRTESA
+81 VLCTESA

-128 YEGADSAGRP
+128 YEGADSAGRL

-147 QKAEVTER
+147 QDAQVTER
-155 FVYAGNSEAEKA
+155 FMYAGNSEAEKA
-167 KNLAGICTHHYDPA
+167 KNLAGVCTHHYDPA

-196 SVTRQLLKDADNPD
+196 SITRQLLKDADKP
-210 IAVNWPESNPE
+210 VSWPESNPQT
-221 SLLSAEKYTTQ
+221 LLSAEKYTTQ
-232 TTADATGA
+232 TIADATG
-240 VLNTTDA
+240 
-247 AGHQQKV
+247 
-254 TYDIAG
+254 
-260 LLSTSR
+260 
-266 VTVKGGAE
+266 
-274 KIIIKS
+274 
-280 VTYSAAG
+280 
-287 QKLREEHGNG
+287 
-297 VVTTYTYEAQT
+297 
-308 QRLIAVKTEYPVRK
+308 
-322 KIFQDLR
+322 
-329 YEYDPVGNVLC
+329 
-340 VTNDAEETRFWH
+340 
-352 NQKVVP
+352 
-358 ENRYTYDT
+358 
-366 LYQLVSATGREMANA
+366 
-381 GQQSSSL
+381 
-388 PDISPFD
+388 
-395 KASYTNYTRNYVYDR
+395 
-410 AGNMTQIRHSAPAT
+410 
-424 NNNYTTDIT
+424 
-433 VSQRS
+433 
-438 NRAVLKTLADTPE
+438 AVLKTLADTPE
-451 KAEALF
+451 KVEALF

-463 TQLQPGQTLSWTAR
+463 TKFQPGQTLSWTAR
-477 GELKQVTPVVRN
+477 GELQQVTPVVRN

-503 SQRILKTAVQK
+503 SQRILKTTVQE
-514 TGNSTQ
+514 TGSRTQ
-520 TQQVIYLPGLELHHG
+520 TQQVIYLPGLELHSG

-550 QVRLLHWPDGKKD
+550 QVRLLHWQDGKKD

-654 LFRMVRNNP
+654 LYSMVRNNP

-712 ELFKGEPVRLHDVLA
+712 ELFKGEPVRLDDVLA

-770 IPVGNNGINALRIID
+770 IPAGNNGINALRIID

-827 FSGCSFVADKLDDT
+827 FSGCSFVADKLDDM

-880 HENYSGTVLENI
+880 HENYSGAVLENI

-943 ERSVAGTGSVSLTH
+943 ERSVVGTGSVPLMH

>member
-1 MSKTESTLHKKTPSV
+1 MSKTENTLHKKTPSV
-16 TVLSNRGQAVR
+16 TVLSNRGQVVR

-37 PDNTDERITRHQFDA
+37 PEKTDERITRHQFDT

-74 VTSLSGQ
+74 ITSLSGQ

-88 DAGISLTLN
+88 DAGISLTLH
-97 DAAGRLM
+97 DAAGRPV
-104 ISISQICTDKGQ
+104 ISISQIRTDNGQ
-116 DNCSK
+116 DDRSK

-128 YEGADSAGRP
+128 YEGAGSAGRL
-138 LSITEQTAG
+138 LSIAEQTAG
-147 QKAEVTER
+147 QNAQVTER
-155 FVYAGNSEAEKA
+155 FMYAGNSEAEKA

-196 SVTRQLLKDADNPD
+196 SITRQLLKDADKP
-210 IAVNWPESNPE
+210 VSWPESNPQT
-221 SLLSAEKYTTQ
+221 LLSAEKYTTQ
-232 TTADATGA
+232 TIADATGA

-260 LLSTSR
+260 LLRTSR
-266 VTVKGGAE
+266 VTVKGGTE

-287 QKLREEHGNG
+287 QKLCEEHGNG
-297 VVTTYTYEAQT
+297 VVTTYTYEPQT
-308 QRLIAVKTEYPVRK
+308 QRLIAVKIEHPARK

-340 VTNDAEETRFWH
+340 VTNSAEETRFWH

-366 LYQLVSATGREMANA
+366 LYQLVSATGREMASA
-381 GQQSSSL
+381 GQQRSSL

-395 KASYTNYTRNYVYDR
+395 KASYANYTRNYIYDR
-410 AGNMTQIRHSAPAT
+410 AGNMTQIRHSAPKT
-424 NNNYTTDIT
+424 GNNHTTDIT

-477 GELKQVTPVVRN
+477 GELKQVTPVVRS

-520 TQQVIYLPGLELHHG
+520 TQQVIYLPGLELYRG

-550 QVRLLHWPDGKKD
+550 QVRLLHWQDGKKD

-601 VADADSG
+601 VAGADSG

-663 VSFSDEQG
+663 VTLRDDDGRKPISENFSEEKGDMVYGLAGFRGKYISSALGRPFLPDSKDAPASIIDLYNNTVSGQVLMSVDMKILQNFMKSPDKYEKKLSPPADIKDRVQKSRAYPLWDSYFSAGEKNEKFNIHSVYKEVRKNPGSTQYHEWHMSGAQSVPKLLWKRGSKLGIEIAASGGGNKIHFALDNLNIKEIISKSGMGGQSITASELRYAYRNRERLGGNIHFYKDDNEVDAPWVSNPEQWNTYKPKLLSVSGGQLVRRHTGFMGRLRASFS
-671 LVAYPRTQIPGT
+671 RTF
-683 SLYQPGISTG
+683 
-693 SDREIRG
+693 RR
-700 AKLIPP
+700 
-706 AANTVT
+706 N
-712 ELFKGEPVRLHDVLA
+712 
-727 DSTLQQT
+727 
-734 PLLTDLINPAKVKM
+734 
-748 DSSTRSSLS
+748 
-757 AVKGGIMEFNAVH
+757 
-770 IPVGNNGINALRIID
+770 
-785 TETSAFQRGKGTTL
+785 
-799 AYWVPQGGYADI
+799 
-811 PAHPENGQPQ
+811 
-821 LVFTPG
+821 
-827 FSGCSFVADKLDDT
+827 
-841 TIRVRHVQGGKED
+841 
-854 AEYNRL
+854 
-860 HASEHGHGMIGA
+860 
-872 MEYRDYGY
+872 
-880 HENYSGTVLENI
+880 
-892 QGSAF
+892 
-897 MKYEGDSWQ
+897 
-906 IKYQR
+906 
-911 LKNAPGIVSMG
+911 
-922 EKTSGIV
+922 
-929 RKQQGLKLEIRHSR
+929 
-943 ERSVAGTGSVSLTH
+943 

>member
-1 MSKTESTLHKKTPSV
+1 MSKTENTLHKKTPSV
-16 TVLSNRGQAVR
+16 TVLSNRGQVVR

-37 PDNTDERITRHQFDA
+37 PEKTDERITYHQFDK
-52 RGFLQQSADPRMQAS
+52 RGFLEKSADPRMQAS

-81 VLRTESA
+81 VLCTESA

-128 YEGADSAGRP
+128 YEGADSAGRL

-147 QKAEVTER
+147 QNAQVTER
-155 FVYAGNSEAEKA
+155 FMYAGNSEAEKA

-196 SVTRQLLKDADNPD
+196 SITRQLLKDADKP
-210 IAVNWPESNPE
+210 VSWPESNPQT
-221 SLLSAEKYTTQ
+221 LLSAEKYTTQ
-232 TTADATGA
+232 TIADATGA

-260 LLSTSR
+260 LLRTSR
-266 VTVKGGAE
+266 VTVKGGTE

-287 QKLREEHGNG
+287 QKLCEEHGNG
-297 VVTTYTYEAQT
+297 VVTTYTYEPQT
-308 QRLIAVKTEYPVRK
+308 QRLIAVKTEHPARK

-340 VTNDAEETRFWH
+340 VTNSAEETRFWH

-381 GQQSSSL
+381 GQQRSSL

-395 KASYTNYTRNYVYDR
+395 KASYANYTRNYIYDR
-410 AGNMTQIRHSAPAT
+410 AGNMTQIRHSAPKT
-424 NNNYTTDIT
+424 GNNHTTDIT

-438 NRAVLKTLADTPE
+438 NRAVLKTLADTSE
-451 KAEALF
+451 KVEDLF

-477 GELKQVTPVVRN
+477 GELQQVTPVVRN

-503 SQRILKTAVQK
+503 SQRILKTTLQE
-514 TGNSTQ
+514 TGSRTQ
-520 TQQVIYLPGLELHHG
+520 TQQVIYLPGLELYRG

-601 VADADSG
+601 VAGADSG

-663 VSFSDEQG
+663 VTLRDDDGRKPISENFSEEKGDMVYGLAGFRGKYISSALGRPFLPDSKDAPASIIDLYNNTVSGQVLMSVDMKILQNFMKSPDKYEKKLSPPADIKDRVQKSRAYPLWDSYFSAGEKNEKFNIHSVYKEVRKNPGSTQYHEWHMSGAQSVPKLLWKRGSKLGIEIAASGGGNKIHFALDNLNIKEIISKSGMGGQSITASELRYAYRNRERLGGNIHFYKDDNEVDAPWVSNPEQWNTYKPKLLSVSGGQLVRRHTGFMGRLRASFS
-671 LVAYPRTQIPGT
+671 RTF
-683 SLYQPGISTG
+683 
-693 SDREIRG
+693 RR
-700 AKLIPP
+700 
-706 AANTVT
+706 N
-712 ELFKGEPVRLHDVLA
+712 
-727 DSTLQQT
+727 
-734 PLLTDLINPAKVKM
+734 
-748 DSSTRSSLS
+748 
-757 AVKGGIMEFNAVH
+757 
-770 IPVGNNGINALRIID
+770 
-785 TETSAFQRGKGTTL
+785 
-799 AYWVPQGGYADI
+799 
-811 PAHPENGQPQ
+811 
-821 LVFTPG
+821 
-827 FSGCSFVADKLDDT
+827 
-841 TIRVRHVQGGKED
+841 
-854 AEYNRL
+854 
-860 HASEHGHGMIGA
+860 
-872 MEYRDYGY
+872 
-880 HENYSGTVLENI
+880 
-892 QGSAF
+892 
-897 MKYEGDSWQ
+897 
-906 IKYQR
+906 
-911 LKNAPGIVSMG
+911 
-922 EKTSGIV
+922 
-929 RKQQGLKLEIRHSR
+929 
-943 ERSVAGTGSVSLTH
+943 

>member
-1 MSKTESTLHKKTPSV
+1 MSKTENTLHKKTPSV
-16 TVLSNRGQAVR
+16 TVLSNRGQVVR

-37 PDNTDERITRHQFDA
+37 PEKTDERITYHQFDK
-52 RGFLQQSADPRMQAS
+52 RGFLEKSADPRMQAS

-81 VLRTESA
+81 VLCTESA

-128 YEGADSAGRP
+128 YEGADSAGRL

-147 QKAEVTER
+147 QDAQVTER
-155 FVYAGNSEAEKA
+155 FMYAGNSEAEKA
-167 KNLAGICTHHYDPA
+167 KNLAGVCTHHYDPA

-196 SVTRQLLKDADNPD
+196 SITRQLLKDADKP
-210 IAVNWPESNPE
+210 VSWPESNPQT
-221 SLLSAEKYTTQ
+221 LLSAEKYTTQ
-232 TTADATGA
+232 TIADATG
-240 VLNTTDA
+240 
-247 AGHQQKV
+247 
-254 TYDIAG
+254 
-260 LLSTSR
+260 
-266 VTVKGGAE
+266 
-274 KIIIKS
+274 
-280 VTYSAAG
+280 
-287 QKLREEHGNG
+287 
-297 VVTTYTYEAQT
+297 
-308 QRLIAVKTEYPVRK
+308 
-322 KIFQDLR
+322 
-329 YEYDPVGNVLC
+329 
-340 VTNDAEETRFWH
+340 
-352 NQKVVP
+352 
-358 ENRYTYDT
+358 
-366 LYQLVSATGREMANA
+366 
-381 GQQSSSL
+381 
-388 PDISPFD
+388 
-395 KASYTNYTRNYVYDR
+395 
-410 AGNMTQIRHSAPAT
+410 
-424 NNNYTTDIT
+424 
-433 VSQRS
+433 
-438 NRAVLKTLADTPE
+438 AVLKTLADTPE
-451 KAEALF
+451 KVEALF

-463 TQLQPGQTLSWTAR
+463 TKFQPGQTLSWTAR
-477 GELKQVTPVVRN
+477 GELQQVTPVVRN

-503 SQRILKTAVQK
+503 SQRILKTTVQE
-514 TGNSTQ
+514 TGSRTQ
-520 TQQVIYLPGLELHHG
+520 TQQVIYLPGLELHSG

-550 QVRLLHWPDGKKD
+550 QVRLLHWQDGKKD

-654 LFRMVRNNP
+654 LYSMVRNNP

-712 ELFKGEPVRLHDVLA
+712 ELFKGEPVRLDDVLA

-770 IPVGNNGINALRIID
+770 IPAGNNGINALRIID

-827 FSGCSFVADKLDDT
+827 FSGCSFVADKLDDM

-880 HENYSGTVLENI
+880 HENYSGAVLENI

-943 ERSVAGTGSVSLTH
+943 ERSVVGTGSVPLMH